1 MNKSKN
7 SQAKT
12 QTKQTVAQAI
22 TNLDKGKAKR
32 TSKRNVKPIR
42 SGGGSFDGMTIII
55 NTKAL
60 DYMFDKLPP
69 QLQNIFDHVEVY
81 GNGSMSIKDLND
93 WWTSAFMDSGKI
105 VQDVPQ
111 VLGHYRSKFNKPYK
125 GFKPSELRELYT
137 LTR

>member
-1 MNKSKN
+1 MSTSKN

-12 QTKQTVAQAI
+12 HKQQTVAQAI
-22 TNLDKGKAKR
+22 TNLDKAKL

-42 SGGGSFDGMTIII
+42 SGGGSFEGMTIVI

-60 DYMFDKLPP
+60 DNMFDDLPP
-69 QLQNIFDHVEVY
+69 QLQNILDHVEVY
-81 GNGSMSIKDLND
+81 GNGSMSIKELND
-93 WWTSAFMDSGKI
+93 WWVSAFMDSGKI

-125 GFKPSELRELYT
+125 GNQPSELRELYT

>member
-1 MNKSKN
+1 MSTSKN

-12 QTKQTVAQAI
+12 HKQQTVAQAI
-22 TNLDKGKAKR
+22 TNLDKAKR

-42 SGGGSFDGMTIII
+42 SGGGSFEGMTIVI

-60 DYMFDKLPP
+60 DNMFDDLPP
-69 QLQNIFDHVEVY
+69 QLQNILDHVEVY
-81 GNGSMSIKDLND
+81 GNGSMSIKELND
-93 WWTSAFMDSGKI
+93 WWVSAFMDSGKI

-125 GFKPSELRELYT
+125 GNQPSELRELYT

>member
-1 MNKSKN
+1 MSTSKN

-12 QTKQTVAQAI
+12 RKQQTVAQAI
-22 TNLDKGKAKR
+22 TNLDKAKR

-42 SGGGSFDGMTIII
+42 SGGGSFEGMTIVI

-60 DYMFDKLPP
+60 DNMFDDLPP
-69 QLQNIFDHVEVY
+69 QLQNILDHVEVY
-81 GNGSMSIKDLND
+81 GNGSMSIKELND
-93 WWTSAFMDSGKI
+93 WWVSAFMDSGKI

-125 GFKPSELRELYT
+125 GNQPSELRELYT